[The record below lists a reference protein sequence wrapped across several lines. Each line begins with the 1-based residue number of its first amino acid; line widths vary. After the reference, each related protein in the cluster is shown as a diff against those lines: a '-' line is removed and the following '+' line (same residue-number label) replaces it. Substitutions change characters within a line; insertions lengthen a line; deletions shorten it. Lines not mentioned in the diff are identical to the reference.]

1 MSAGQ
6 KDPKLR
12 WLSDPEE
19 NKAIVQC
26 EILIDMPETTEDAA
40 PWYTL
45 TGLLK
50 TCTEFIHKAIE
61 SSPIISS
68 INTVHLNITTHV
80 GAMRLY

>member
-1 MSAGQ
+1 
-6 KDPKLR
+6 
-12 WLSDPEE
+12 
-19 NKAIVQC
+19 
-26 EILIDMPETTEDAA
+26 MPETTEDAA

-80 GAMRLY
+80 GARRLY